1 MLSAVRIE
9 LERYD
14 WTERRLP
21 FGGDLASVPLG
32 VERLVTATTDAA
44 AKAAYYEYFDNYL
57 IIQGNMFAPAV
68 DLVPALCAAL
78 AEDLAPPARYWVL
91 YLIREIVLAEARI
104 EETQAGHFDLPER
117 AQAHAR
123 AALWLFYHELC
134 HGVAEWAAHI
144 LEEIEPDQARLTHFM
159 AKAKHRL
166 PAGS

>member
-14 WTERRLP
+14 WTGQRPP
-21 FGGDLASVPLG
+21 FGDLASLPVG
-32 VERLVTATTDAA
+32 IERLVTATTRAE
-44 AKAAYYEYFDNYL
+44 AKAAYYEYFDNDL

-78 AEDLAPPARYWVL
+78 TEDLAPPARYWVL
-91 YLIREIVLAEARI
+91 YLLREIVMAEARH
-104 EETQAGHFDLPER
+104 EEAEAGHFDLPER

-134 HGVAEWAAHI
+134 HGFAQWAADI
-144 LEEIEPDQARLTHFM
+144 LEHVEPDRARLAHFM
-159 AKAKHRL
+159 ARAKHRL
-166 PAGS
+166 PADH